1 MNYLK
6 ELEDDYL
13 FMGGYYDAL
22 NEGLGR
28 ALLNKAGEAVNKG
41 IDNLLGVETQPN
53 NKPKPKKVE
62 ERPLVDGK
70 GNTVGRRVIFDN
82 GTYIDVKGSTQIK
95 HSPDGSVEKRDTQTG
110 KYKTVKHADNPTTLP
125 EKIDKVVSEPVQKV
139 VEKTKETINNAAEG
153 VTQAANQ
160 AATKTKKACETVGG
174 KVRRTVGDAATQK
187 AEDAREKAQHEADA
201 LRSKTEQQSKKI
213 DELEGTVRRLDRE
226 NADNRG
232 KLADEQNRHK
242 ETKKRNAALAK
253 QNKNMKIGIGVG
265 AGIAGLYGIHRLRK
279 HIKTKKKLKELKKL
293 RELEELKKAKEKKSL
308 DESFKNGYYDA
319 IMMYLE

>member
-22 NEGLGR
+22 NEGLGK
-28 ALLNKAGEAVNKG
+28 ALLDKAGEAVNKG
-41 IDNLLGVETQPN
+41 IDSMLGVETKPS

-62 ERPLVDGK
+62 EKRLVNKNGK
-70 GNTVGRRVIFDN
+70 TVGRRVIYDN
-82 GTYIDVKGSTQIK
+82 GSYIDVKGDIQVMHTPNGLVIERNTK
-95 HSPDGSVEKRDTQTG
+95 TG
-110 KYKTVKHADNPTTLP
+110 KHKTVKQPDNPTTLP
-125 EKIDKVVSEPVQKV
+125 EKIDKAVSEPVQKA
-139 VEKTKETINNAAEG
+139 VEKTKETINNATEG

-160 AATKTKKACETVGG
+160 AATKTRKVYHTVGG
-174 KVRRTVGDAATQK
+174 KVRRKVGNAATQK
-187 AEDAREKAQHEADA
+187 AESAREQAQHEADT

-232 KLADEQNRHK
+232 KLTDEQNRHN
-242 ETKKRNAALAK
+242 ETKQRNAALAK

-293 RELEELKKAKEKKSL
+293 RELEALKKSKEKSL
-308 DESFKNGYYDA
+308 DESFENGYYDA
-319 IMMYLE
+319 IKMYLE